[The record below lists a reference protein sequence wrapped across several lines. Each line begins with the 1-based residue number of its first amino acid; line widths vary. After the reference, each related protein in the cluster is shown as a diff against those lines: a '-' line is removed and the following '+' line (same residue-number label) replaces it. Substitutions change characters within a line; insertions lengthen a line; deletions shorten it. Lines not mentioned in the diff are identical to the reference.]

1 MFKFIALI
9 IYKLIFI
16 IDLLA
21 NKFFERNILLWI
33 KEFIEKDNHLKIK
46 IGKKSFKFF
55 VPNNFIY

>member
-46 IGKKSFKFF
+46 IGKKLQIFCTK
-55 VPNNFIY
+55 